1 LKKRNPVSLVVITLN
16 EANRIWRLFE
26 SADFADEVIVVD
38 SGSEDETVRICEEAG
53 ARVIYHPWPGY
64 AKQKQFAMEQAKYE
78 WILSLDADEA
88 LSEKLAAE
96 IREAIDSAKPE
107 VAAFSMPRISRY
119 LGRWIRHGG
128 WYPDRKTRLVRRGCG
143 RWEGE
148 GIHEKLVVN
157 GEIEKLKNPIFH
169 YGYRDIS
176 EQINTINNYSRITTD
191 HRPAMGGWYVV
202 AGVFHAIGKFIECY
216 IYKLGFLDGLQ
227 GLIIAMNSSF
237 YVFLKHAKSWEK
249 GREKK

>member
-1 LKKRNPVSLVVITLN
+1 
-16 EANRIWRLFE
+16 
-26 SADFADEVIVVD
+26 
-38 SGSEDETVRICEEAG
+38 
-53 ARVIYHPWPGY
+53 
-64 AKQKQFAMEQAKYE
+64 MEQAKCE

-88 LSEKLAAE
+88 LSENLAAE

-128 WYPDRKTRLVRRGCG
+128 WYPDRKTRLVRKGCG

-157 GEIEKLKNPIFH
+157 GELEKLKHPILH
-169 YGYRDIS
+169 YGFRDIS
-176 EQINTINNYSRITTD
+176 DQINSINNYSRITAD
-191 HRPAMGGWYVV
+191 HRAAMGGWYVV

-249 GREKK
+249 GRIDN